1 MSFVHIYHLSGRLT
15 ITADVL
21 RKADRIEPE
30 SPAPIYVRRIY
41 SCQEQHHRSLVRRRG
56 EPRSATTYI
65 GGAHSVCKYESSTAE
80 RLIPPPHPKMINNS
94 RSLNS
99 SAETY
104 CHASMVSAQYEGDFT
119 HPSRHI
125 YWAASAD
132 RIVNDPVVYVIGQA
146 IGAVGVTG

>member
-1 MSFVHIYHLSGRLT
+1 MYGEY
-15 ITADVL
+15 TAARSSIIEVL
-21 RKADRIEPE
+21 FAEEENRDPRR
-30 SPAPIYVRRIY
+30 PI
-41 SCQEQHHRSLVRRRG
+41 LVELFQFASHELG
-56 EPRSATTYI
+56 
-65 GGAHSVCKYESSTAE
+65 TAE
-80 RLIPPPHPKMINNS
+80 RIIPPPHPKMINNS

-132 RIVNDPVVYVIGQA
+132 RIVNDPVVYVTGQA